1 MSADTKVI
9 GDHRLR
15 HASARLAK
23 DTSLRPPNLGP
34 PCQCPAMN
42 SPHEPASPASSS
54 TDSLEDDV
62 IPHEYSGSATHEK
75 AERPSFITNTF
86 AFAKSVA
93 KRRLPGGTTKTTG
106 NRDPKARRREDGGQR
121 RGGPSDRR
129 DPTKGKDDL
138 LDVALF
144 ELLKKSEAILVDFPP
159 IFLSNAFHRNRRP
172 YQRRNDQA
180 RCLSAPFYDRKDAL
194 MRVFLRCGISTLY
207 RDA

>member
-1 MSADTKVI
+1 
-9 GDHRLR
+9 
-15 HASARLAK
+15 
-23 DTSLRPPNLGP
+23 
-34 PCQCPAMN
+34 MN

-54 TDSLEDDV
+54 TDSEDDI

-75 AERPSFITNTF
+75 AERSSFITNTF

-93 KRRLPGGTTKTTG
+93 KRRLPSGTTKTTG

-144 ELLKKSEAILVDFPP
+144 ELLKKSEAWSISLRSFYLMLFTEIGDP
-159 IFLSNAFHRNRRP
+159 I
-172 YQRRNDQA
+172 NDEMIKRA
-180 RCLSAPFYDRKDAL
+180 A
-194 MRVFLRCGISTLY
+194 
-207 RDA
+207 